1 MIVTVEIPDDLLARL
16 QKEAESR
23 GLSIDQWL
31 LEIAEER
38 APNEKHS
45 SQHGRSLEE
54 VFAKIRG
61 LADDLDLS
69 RDPSP
74 GRDIAL

>member
-1 MIVTVEIPDDLLARL
+1 MTVTVEIPDALLARL

-38 APNEKHS
+38 APDEGQS
-45 SQHGRSLEE
+45 SGQERSLEE

-74 GRDIAL
+74 GRDVAL